1 MIKLFEIYEDIISK
15 KYWSKFDEYLVN
27 NRSLIEVDD
36 TKVNELLG
44 EADLLIFDAFGINP
58 SEPGKYFIGGS
69 ARLFK
74 NPMLLK
80 VLNEL
85 DENFPLTIGDLD
97 VLVPGKA
104 EWETLYKNYT
114 NPESDFLKKIGKK
127 IGEKNIPI
135 VMQRFKKQWEQYGG
149 KIYRPG
155 GTKDGLKLTKNDIE
169 AFDVWDPSK
178 VKDTVDINVRS
189 TEEILKDAVKVD
201 GHYYMNIYDVFD
213 YKTKLNREK
222 EKEILKKLRVF
233 LDGSQTP
240 QEAEILFKD
249 VYNILKEE

>member
-1 MIKLFEIYEDIISK
+1 MKLYAIYENMVST
-15 KYWSKFDEYLVN
+15 KYWSNFDNYLVDN
-27 NRSLIEVDD
+27 TTLSEID
-36 TKVNELLG
+36 TANINQLLNE
-44 EADLLIFDAFGINP
+44 ANLLIFEAFGIDP
-58 SEPGKYFIGGS
+58 SESGKYFIGGS

-80 VLNEL
+80 VLNKL
-85 DENFPLTIGDLD
+85 DKNFPLVIGDLD
-97 VLVPGKA
+97 VLVPGKQ

-114 NPESDFLKKIGKK
+114 DPNSQFLKKIGEK

-135 VMQRFKKQWEQYGG
+135 VMERFKKQWKQYGG

-155 GTKDGLKLTKNDIE
+155 GTKDGLKLSKSDIE
-169 AFDVWDPSK
+169 AFDVWDPSQAADAK
-178 VKDTVDINVRS
+178 DINVRS
-189 TEEILKDAVKVD
+189 TEEILKDAVKIGD
-201 GHYYMNIYDVFD
+201 YYYMSIYDVFD
-213 YKTKLNREK
+213 YKSKLDRNK
-222 EKEILKKLRVF
+222 EKKIVEKLKKF

>member
-1 MIKLFEIYEDIISK
+1 MELYAIYENMVST
-15 KYWSKFDEYLVN
+15 KYWSNFDNYLVDN
-27 NRSLIEVDD
+27 TTLSEID
-36 TKVNELLG
+36 TANINQLLNE
-44 EADLLIFDAFGINP
+44 ANLLIFEAFGIDP
-58 SEPGKYFIGGS
+58 SESGKYFIGGS

-80 VLNEL
+80 VLNKL
-85 DENFPLTIGDLD
+85 DKNFPLVIGDLD
-97 VLVPGKA
+97 VLVPGKQ

-114 NPESDFLKKIGKK
+114 DPNSQFLKKIGEK

-135 VMQRFKKQWEQYGG
+135 VIERFKKQWKQYGG

-155 GTKDGLKLTKNDIE
+155 GTKDGLKLSKSDIE
-169 AFDVWDPSK
+169 AFDVWDPSQAADAK
-178 VKDTVDINVRS
+178 DINVRS
-189 TEEILKDAVKVD
+189 TEEILKDAVKI
-201 GHYYMNIYDVFD
+201 GGYYYMSIYDVFD
-213 YKTKLNREK
+213 YKSKLDRNK
-222 EKEILKKLRVF
+222 EKKIVEKLKKF

>member
-1 MIKLFEIYEDIISK
+1 MKLYTIYENMVST
-15 KYWSKFDEYLVN
+15 KYWSSFDNYLVDN
-27 NRSLIEVDD
+27 TTLSEID
-36 TKVNELLG
+36 TANINGLLNE
-44 EADLLIFDAFGINP
+44 ANLLIFEAFGIDP
-58 SEPGKYFIGGS
+58 SESGKYFIGGS

-80 VLNEL
+80 VLNKL
-85 DENFPLTIGDLD
+85 DKNFPLVIGDLD
-97 VLVPGKA
+97 VLVPGKQ

-114 NPESDFLKKIGKK
+114 DPNSQFLKKIGEK

-135 VMQRFKKQWEQYGG
+135 VMERFKKQWKQYGG

-155 GTKDGLKLTKNDIE
+155 GTKDGLKLSKSDIE
-169 AFDVWDPSK
+169 AFDVWDPSQAADAK
-178 VKDTVDINVRS
+178 DINVRS
-189 TEEILKDAVKVD
+189 TEEILKDAVKIGD
-201 GHYYMNIYDVFD
+201 YYYMSIYDVFD
-213 YKTKLNREK
+213 YKSKLDRNK
-222 EKEILKKLRVF
+222 EKKIVEKLKKF